1 VANGGAMTTRD
12 EIVRRAVKLIGTG
25 ACRGDIEYTLSVLD
39 ITQTNIEFRSKS
51 SKRAAEQFYVALRM
65 VRSAAKKLPANLRFA
80 MFADWLD
87 EGDQFYNGDLNFV
100 RAITRLMEASDRYA
114 REPSSK
120 SARSAYKKRRGSA
133 LAVAQ
138 IRRRCRDKQ
147 GRRLLHTRRSALWQA
162 AGRSSAP
169 LPRSAPKP
177 WNRDQKG

>member
-1 VANGGAMTTRD
+1 
-12 EIVRRAVKLIGTG
+12 VKLIGTG

-120 SARSAYKKRRGSA
+120 SARSAYKKR
-133 LAVAQ
+133 LAAEE
-138 IRRRCRDKQ
+138 
-147 GRRLLHTRRSALWQA
+147 ALWLSRKYGVDVVTSKEGAFCTLAALLYGKPQA
-162 AGRSSAP
+162 DLRRHCRAALRS
-169 LPRSAPKP
+169 RGTGIKRV
-177 WNRDQKG
+177 RDLR